1 MKKAISILLTLVL
14 IFSMTVPAAA
24 ATATNPANEL
34 SNMKQALLIMLMLLA
49 VLFLGVIFGTG
60 SLLGSKKSGNR
71 RNHWLIAIAL
81 YLVTIFVGCT
91 FVFCLFQYKAAI
103 TDDYDIPTVVYP
115 EATLPSTEPT
125 TQPTVEPTTEPT
137 VEPTT
142 EPTEPAPTEDPR
154 LSFEAVRTEANDP
167 KNWNVNWEINV
178 NGSTVESYTREDPI
192 SFGDGSEYFALP
204 GIATFRG
211 NNYRNNSTYGTV
223 NVTEKQLTKVWS
235 RPIGAFNGWSGSGWT
250 GQPLIVQWDEETK
263 QIMNLYDDKKAKE
276 DLVEVIYATLDGYIY
291 FYDLEDGTSTR
302 DRIYM
307 GANFKGA
314 GAVDPRG
321 YPLLYVG
328 SGIYVDGVAPRMY
341 VVSLITGKVLYQYGQ
356 NDGYALRAWSAF
368 DSSPLVDA
376 ETDTL
381 IWPGENGVLY
391 TIKLN
396 TAYDKEAGTIEIN
409 PDKPVK
415 TRYRDK
421 YSKNRYV
428 GYEDSV
434 VIVDHWLYVADNA
447 GMFYCVDL
455 NTMELVW
462 AQDTKDDNNSS
473 PVFEWDDE
481 GNGYIYT
488 APSLHWTKNGSSK
501 GTVSVYKLDAATGE
515 IVWET
520 PFDCTTVTDLSG
532 GVQATPV
539 LGREGTPLEGLI
551 IYAIARCPST
561 YRGKLVALSTETGE
575 IVWEASTGNYAW
587 SSPTA
592 IYSDDGKAYIF
603 VCDIDGDGKLYDGS
617 TGERLATISFGSTV
631 EASPVVFNDMMIIG
645 SRAGRAFGVKIS

>member
-1 MKKAISILLTLVL
+1 MKKVFCVLLTLVL
-14 IFSMTVPAAA
+14 LLSMAVPAAA
-24 ATATNPANEL
+24 ATASDSADQL
-34 SNMKQALLIMLMLLA
+34 GNMKQALMIMLMLLA
-49 VLFLGVIFGTG
+49 VLFLGVIFATCGLFTKKKHGKG
-60 SLLGSKKSGNR
+60 SR
-71 RNHWLIAIAL
+71 WVTVIAL
-81 YLVTIFVGCT
+81 YLAALFVGCT
-91 FVFCLFQYKAAI
+91 FVFCLYQYRSAI
-103 TDDYDIPTVVYP
+103 TDDYDIPDVVQT
-115 EATLPSTEPT
+115 EGTLPATVPT
-125 TQPTVEPTTEPT
+125 TQPTEPTTEPT

-167 KNWNVNWEINV
+167 KNWGVSWEINV
-178 NGSTVESYTREDPI
+178 NGSTVDAYTRDEPI

-223 NVTEKQLTKVWS
+223 NVTEKKLTKVWS

-250 GQPLIVQWDEETK
+250 GQPLIVQWDDATK
-263 QIMNLYDDKKAKE
+263 QIMNLYSSKKAKE

-291 FYDLEDGTSTR
+291 FYDLEDGTNTR
-302 DRIYM
+302 DPIYM

-328 SGIYVDGVAPRMY
+328 SGIYTDTKAPRMY
-341 VVSLITGKVLYQYGQ
+341 VVSLITGKVLYQYG
-356 NDGYALRAWSAF
+356 NGDGFALRGWSAF

-396 TAYDKEAGTIEIN
+396 TAYDKDAGTIEVN

-415 TRYRDK
+415 TRYRDN
-421 YSKNRYV
+421 YSKKNRYV
-428 GYEDSV
+428 GYEDSIV
-434 VIVDHWLYVADNA
+434 VVDHWLYVADNA

-473 PVFEWDDE
+473 PVFEWDEE

-488 APSLHWTKNGSSK
+488 APSLHWTKNASSK
-501 GTVSVYKLDAATGE
+501 GTVSVYKLNASTGE

-520 PFDCTTVTDLSG
+520 PFDCSTVTDLSG

-561 YRGKLVALSTETGE
+561 YKGKLVALSTETGE
-575 IVWEASTGNYAW
+575 VVWEASTGNYAW

-617 TGERLATISFGSTV
+617 TGERITTISFGSTV

-645 SRAGRAFGVKIS
+645 SRAGRAFGIKIS